1 MGIKVASLSDWKTG
15 KTPLPDERIRQLAKI
30 AGQDAGPWLLLIH
43 SEQDEG
49 DLGKEWAKLYKRLG
63 MAAMALVLCI
73 GSALPGRAEAS
84 ANRELVHIPTE
95 HNEHPLYIMRNGVLT
110 LLCALAVYQWLSLH
124 RKRTGQCS

>member
-84 ANRELVHIPTE
+84 AKRELVHISTE
-95 HNEHPLYIMRNGVLT
+95 HNEHPLYIMRNVVLT
-110 LLCALAVYQWLSLH
+110 L
-124 RKRTGQCS
+124 QC